1 MKRIIFLLAL
11 IMPLCGVST
20 LSISAQTTTVKNP
33 WMWIDA
39 PDPDIIRVDDYYYLV
54 TTTMHVFPG
63 APIMRSKDLINWE
76 TVSYLFDEIHDTPR
90 YDLEEGTVYGR
101 GQWAT
106 TIRYNNGT
114 FWALFVANDE
124 PHKSMVF
131 KTDDPAKGWTLHGR
145 LPAYHDASLFF
156 DDDGRVYVFWGSGD
170 IQLVEL
176 EPDLSAE
183 KAGGVRKKLEL
194 KGRPSG
200 LHEGSRVVKH
210 DGMYYLL
217 CVSWPNTGRQQI
229 AYRSN
234 NIEGPYESKVI
245 LKSEFGGFGYVGQ
258 GTIVDGKH
266 GEWYGVI
273 FQDRNGI
280 GRVLTLEPCNWIDGW
295 PILGDANGKVPEE
308 VVLDVIPDS
317 EMAADG
323 MRLYSGVSVSKD
335 FQWNHNPIKEDIIRT
350 DKQLTL
356 TTSKIANTIY
366 DARNTLTWRTW
377 GPTCS
382 DYICIDASKMKDGDR
397 TGLAAF
403 NGDSGVLSVKRDGNK
418 WSLEFTEENVA
429 LSNGKKEI
437 TDVKKK
443 VVETVALSK
452 SKAKHIYLRFDGD
465 FNPGKDI
472 ANFFYSF
479 DGENWTQIGGNY
491 KMIFDYRRLF
501 MGTRYA
507 AFYYP
512 TKETGGTVTINYNY

>member
-1 MKRIIFLLAL
+1 
-11 IMPLCGVST
+11 
-20 LSISAQTTTVKNP
+20 
-33 WMWIDA
+33 
-39 PDPDIIRVDDYYYLV
+39 
-54 TTTMHVFPG
+54 
-63 APIMRSKDLINWE
+63 
-76 TVSYLFDEIHDTPR
+76 
-90 YDLEEGTVYGR
+90 
-101 GQWAT
+101 
-106 TIRYNNGT
+106 
-114 FWALFVANDE
+114 
-124 PHKSMVF
+124 
-131 KTDDPAKGWTLHGR
+131 
-145 LPAYHDASLFF
+145 
-156 DDDGRVYVFWGSGD
+156 
-170 IQLVEL
+170 
-176 EPDLSAE
+176 
-183 KAGGVRKKLEL
+183 
-194 KGRPSG
+194 
-200 LHEGSRVVKH
+200 
-210 DGMYYLL
+210 MYYLL

-280 GRVLTLEPCNWIDGW
+280 GRILTLEPCNWIDGW

-308 VVLDVIPDS
+308 VVLDEIPGS